1 MKRLENPFVA
11 FTLFAAAIIMIVI
24 FGK

>member
-11 FTLFAAAIIMIVI
+11 FTLFAVTMIIIVI